1 MLKLNATK
9 DRRSGEDRRK
19 DRFGRRAPWI
29 IRVIANWLVRNP
41 NVFLWFIFLS
51 MLFFFYVLA
60 NLTWNITEA
69 IMK

>member
-1 MLKLNATK
+1 MNATK

-29 IRVIANWLVRNP
+29 IRIIGNWLVRNP
-41 NVFLWFIFLS
+41 NVFLLFIFLS

-60 NLTWNITEA
+60 NLAWSITKA